1 MKRDSLILGHFRDKR
16 NISNKTMLVDKDKIR
31 PKDKNVAEITNKYSL
46 NITKPLKI
54 IEKF

>member
-1 MKRDSLILGHFRDKR
+1 MKRNSLILGHFRDKR

-31 PKDKNVAEITNKYSL
+31 PKDKSIAEIMNKYSL

>member
-31 PKDKNVAEITNKYSL
+31 PKDKNVAEIMNKYSL

>member
-16 NISNKTMLVDKDKIR
+16 NISTKTMLVDKDKIR
-31 PKDKNVAEITNKYSL
+31 PKGKNVTEIMNKYSL

>member
-16 NISNKTMLVDKDKIR
+16 NISNKTMLVDNDKIR
-31 PKDKNVAEITNKYSL
+31 PKDKNVAEIMNKYSL